1 MSDHADML
9 DLPSLTLK
17 PWQRLAAS
25 MHVTGTPIQDIA
37 PHIGQP
43 VEIVSHF
50 ITSKQGAVIMGK
62 LITENQLR
70 LQDLLDAAAVDS
82 LLVLIK
88 LRDNP
93 KTSDAVKVSACKEL
107 LSRTLPSVKAKEGTV
122 KEGSAHSQDPQDEI
136 ERLRGVL
143 SSI

>member
-1 MSDHADML
+1 
-9 DLPSLTLK
+9 
-17 PWQRLAAS
+17 

-43 VEIVSHF
+43 VEIVSAF
-50 ITSKQGAVIMGK
+50 ITSKQGSVIMGK

-88 LRDNP
+88 LRDSP
-93 KTSDAVKVSACKEL
+93 KSSDAVKVSACKEL
-107 LSRTLPSVKAKEGTV
+107 LSRTLPSVKAKESTL
-122 KEGSAHSQDPQDEI
+122 KEGSAHSSDPEDEI
-136 ERLRGVL
+136 ARLKGL
-143 SSI
+143 LAAI